1 MREASIERET
11 KETTISLTVRLDG
24 SGQADIHTGIGFFD
38 HMLTHIAKHGLFDL
52 RVVAKGDLEVD
63 AHHTVEDVGI
73 CLGKALLEAVG
84 KPNGLT
90 RFGHAVVPM
99 DEALAEAAVDCSGRP
114 YLVFDAGFAA
124 ERVGAFDT
132 ELTEEFFRAL
142 SVNARITL
150 HLVLRYGKNA
160 HHGIEALF
168 KAFGR
173 ALDQALRLDPRV
185 KDVPSTK
192 GVLES

>member
-11 KETTISLTVRLDG
+11 KETKISLTIRLDG
-24 SGQADIHTGIGFFD
+24 SGQSDIQTGIGFFD

-73 CLGKALLEAVG
+73 CLGKALLDAVG
-84 KPNGLT
+84 KPEGLT

-99 DEALAEAAVDCSGRP
+99 DEALAEAAVDFSGRP

-124 ERVGAFDT
+124 ERAGAFDT
-132 ELTEEFFRAL
+132 ELTEEFFRAV

-173 ALDQALRLDPRV
+173 ALDRALQIDPRV
-185 KDVPSTK
+185 KGVPSTK
-192 GVLES
+192 GVLET